1 MPRNVYVV
9 KEVISF
15 TDEATGSEILV
26 MPSDHYSTQ
35 QW

>member
-1 MPRNVYVV
+1 MQSVMCIV

-26 MPSDHYSTQ
+26 MPSDHFRLQ
-35 QW
+35 RW